1 MELKQNFI
9 LKTSVLLA
17 EFFQSLFVVIFFMLA
32 LIVFQTFESRKL
44 FYDALSGLDNEG
56 NRLIASLLIAV
67 VFEATQLIFS
77 VNKDK
82 FFDGMPYVIAG
93 FSLIINI
100 LFFQVWVGS
109 IEVIVTKSVASVLIA
124 SLSFYFTELFVK
136 KWNAVKRLVWM
147 HKRQKDLK
155 EFQTELKD
163 KEQSLNELQQTLKT
177 SEQTQKEFQL
187 NLDKKEEHLLK
198 AEQNMKRAEEELTE
212 TQEKTN
218 KLLGV
223 KKRFETE
230 VKDLKTKKEEL
241 DQFIEKRYCP
251 KCDRYFSHP
260 QGKNSHKCQP
270 VEPVEEKTKQ
280 KVELP

>member
-1 MELKQNFI
+1 MMEK
-9 LKTSVLLA
+9 VA
-17 EFFQSLFVVIFFMLA
+17 
-32 LIVFQTFESRKL
+32 
-44 FYDALSGLDNEG
+44 
-56 NRLIASLLIAV
+56 
-67 VFEATQLIFS
+67 QLIFS

-109 IEVIVTKSVASVLIA
+109 IEVIITKSVASVLIA

-155 EFQTELKD
+155 EFQTEVKG

-187 NLDKKEEHLLK
+187 SLDKKEEHLLK
-198 AEQNMKRAEEELTE
+198 AEQNVKRAEEELTD

-230 VKDLKTKKEEL
+230 VKDLETKKEEL
-241 DQFIEKRYCP
+241 DQFIEKR
-251 KCDRYFSHP
+251 
-260 QGKNSHKCQP
+260 
-270 VEPVEEKTKQ
+270 
-280 KVELP
+280 